1 LPNRQSFQ
9 LNNYMNDDEVDEIR
23 KESVNSSSFKTKDDS
38 ILFKVK
44 KKVFEIVV

>member
-1 LPNRQSFQ
+1 
-9 LNNYMNDDEVDEIR
+9 MNDDEVDEIR
-23 KESVNSSSFKTKDDS
+23 KESVNSSSFKTKENDS